1 TLEAAEA
8 AYQELVEAAEQAE
21 QDAAAA
27 AGVDEMIDAIGR
39 VTLNSENAIN
49 AARRAYNALTPQQ
62 KALVENLDVLEAAE
76 ERLAELKAASGGNN
90 GGNNGGNG
98 SHHNGGHSS
107 NDNNNNSNN
116 NNNGSEGNNTPPSQ
130 PGQTYAD
137 VPANAWFAD
146 AVDYVTEKGL
156 MQGVGANLFAPNS
169 ATSRAMIVTVLYR
182 LAGSPAVSGDNPF
195 SDVAEGAWYADAVAW
210 ANANGIVE
218 GYGNGKFGSDDN
230 ITREQLAAI
239 LYRFA
244 KAQGYDVSQTADLSG
259 YGDAGQVD
267 GWAQQAMAW
276 ACGSGL
282 IQGDEQHNLLPS
294 QGATRAQVAA
304 ILMRFV
310 ESAK

>member
-1 TLEAAEA
+1 
-8 AYQELVEAAEQAE
+8 
-21 QDAAAA
+21 
-27 AGVDEMIDAIGR
+27 
-39 VTLNSENAIN
+39 VTI
-49 AARRAYNALTPQQ
+49 
-62 KALVENLDVLEAAE
+62 
-76 ERLAELKAASGGNN
+76 
-90 GGNNGGNG
+90 
-98 SHHNGGHSS
+98 
-107 NDNNNNSNN
+107 
-116 NNNGSEGNNTPPSQ
+116 
-130 PGQTYAD
+130 
-137 VPANAWFAD
+137 
-146 AVDYVTEKGL
+146 
-156 MQGVGANLFAPNS
+156 
-169 ATSRAMIVTVLYR
+169 LYR
-182 LAGSPAVSGDNPF
+182 LAGSPAVSEANPF
-195 SDVAEGAWYADAVAW
+195 SDVAQGSWYADAVAW

-218 GYGNGKFGSDDN
+218 GYGNGKFGADDN

-282 IQGDEQHNLLPS
+282 IQGDGQHNLLPG